1 MFTAKVYR
9 ICIAS
14 ASGAM
19 KEERVALDV
28 VARWNCQHGEK
39 KEVIFLQVPQEMTPD
54 IYVFIIDNFVDTA
67 KIDAAI
73 ATGARVFLFFATY
86 HDANNTME
94 SELKAV
100 ADFRNYAKS
109 KCACFDYKDSQG
121 FELAFSEVFNQVERN

>member
-54 IYVFIIDNFVDTA
+54 IYV
-67 KIDAAI
+67 
-73 ATGARVFLFFATY
+73 
-86 HDANNTME
+86 
-94 SELKAV
+94 S
-100 ADFRNYAKS
+100 S
-109 KCACFDYKDSQG
+109 
-121 FELAFSEVFNQVERN
+121 